1 MSNTLIISVIVIYF
15 LVLLFIAWLTS
26 RNADN
31 DSFFLGEKKS
41 PWYIVSFGMIGASLS
56 GVTFISVPGG
66 VGGGQFSYMQMV
78 FGYFI
83 GYLVVSYVLMP
94 IYYKMNLISIYEYL
108 KHRFGFW
115 SYKTG
120 AAFFLV
126 SRILGASIRLLLV
139 ASVLQQILFD
149 DWGIP
154 FWVTVVFSV
163 LLIWIYTNK
172 GGIKTIIWTDTL
184 QTAFMLFA
192 VLATVW
198 LVSDALNLSDKA
210 GLVKSISNSKYS
222 QIFYFDD
229 WHSGNYFW
237 KHFLGGMFITIG
249 MTGLDQDMMQ
259 KNLSCKNIKDA
270 QKNMMSMAVVLVVV
284 NLVFV
289 AMGALLFMYNAST
302 GIGNDVLEAGRT
314 DLLFSSIAMEG
325 SMGVIVGLLFLL
337 GLIAAAYS
345 SADSALTSLTTSF
358 SVDFLN
364 VKEKK
369 HGPVSSDELTHNFK
383 EGNREQEKLRKLVH
397 IGMSIVLVLV
407 VVLLRYTTED
417 SAIWLL
423 IKLAGFTYGPL
434 IGLFFFGILTK
445 RKLTDTLVPIICV
458 LVGGAMA
465 TIWYLASNDIVCWFG
480 EYKFGAELIIYN
492 ALLSF
497 CALFLI
503 SKRNPKALN

>member
-15 LVLLFIAWLTS
+15 LVLVLIAWITS

-66 VGGGQFSYMQMV
+66 VDGGQFSYMQMV

-94 IYYKMNLISIYEYL
+94 IYYKMNLTSIYEYL

-126 SRILGASIRLLLV
+126 SRVLGASIRLLLV

-154 FWVTVVFSV
+154 FWVTVVISV

-198 LVSDALNLSDKA
+198 LVSDALNLSDKG
-210 GLVKSISNSKYS
+210 GLIKSISNSKYS
-222 QIFYFDD
+222 QIFFFDD
-229 WHSGNYFW
+229 WRSGNYFW

-270 QKNMMSMAVVLVVV
+270 QKNMMSMAIVLVVV
-284 NLVFV
+284 NLVFL
-289 AMGALLFMYNAST
+289 AMGALLFMYNSST
-302 GIGNDVLEAGRT
+302 GIGDDVLEAGRT

-325 SMGVIVGLLFLL
+325 SMGVTVGLLFLL

-369 HGPVSSDELTHNFK
+369 NGAVSSDDLLDSVK
-383 EGNREQEKLRKLVH
+383 EGDGEQEKVRKLVH

-445 RKLTDTLVPIICV
+445 RKLTDTLVPIVCI
-458 LVGGAMA
+458 LVGGGMA
-465 TIWYLASNDIVCWFG
+465 TIWYLASNDILTWFG

-497 CALFLI
+497 GALFLI